1 MMEQE
6 TLRVGL
12 IGYGA
17 IGQEVARLIAEH
29 ASGDM
34 MVAGALVRDLTRPR
48 PPGPSLVTTPADL
61 LATQPHVVVEVAAH
75 HGLRAHSSA
84 ILRAGVDLL
93 LVSIGALADPIV
105 LQELF
110 NAAQAGR
117 AHIQVVSG
125 AIGALDAL
133 AAAAVDGSLTR
144 VLHTMRRSPHS
155 LLAPEDASRLTTVQE
170 VFRGSA
176 RQAVLQ
182 FPEYLNVAA
191 AVALAGNG
199 LDQTNVLVLADPTVA
214 HSRHEIL
221 AEGAFGT
228 FHFEIENTPMGIPA
242 RGARLVAMSIVHT
255 LRLRRTRFTIG

>member
-1 MMEQE
+1 MEQE

-17 IGQEVARLIAEH
+17 IGQEVARLVAEC

-34 MVAGALVRDLTRPR
+34 TVGGALVRDLTHPH
-48 PPGPSLVTTPADL
+48 PPGPPLVTTPTDL
-61 LATQPHVVVEVAAH
+61 LATQPHVVVEVAGH
-75 HGLRAHSSA
+75 EGLRAHSSA
-84 ILRAGVDLL
+84 ILRAGIDLL
-93 LVSIGALADPIV
+93 LVSIGALADPTV
-105 LQELF
+105 LQELLD
-110 NAAQAGR
+110 AAQAGR
-117 AHIQVVSG
+117 AQVKIVSG

-155 LLAPEDASRLTTVQE
+155 LLPPEEASRLTSVQE
-170 VFRGSA
+170 IFRGSA
-176 RQAVLQ
+176 RQAVLR

-199 LDQTNVLVLADPTVA
+199 FDQTEVLVLADSAVA

-221 AEGAFGT
+221 AEGVFGT
-228 FHFEIENTPMGIPA
+228 FRFEIENAPMSIPA

-255 LRLRRTRFTIG
+255 LRVRRTRFAIG

>member
-1 MMEQE
+1 MEQE

-29 ASGDM
+29 TTGDM
-34 MVAGALVRDLTRPR
+34 MVGGALIRDLTRPR
-48 PPGPSLVTTPADL
+48 FPGPHLVTTSADL
-61 LATQPHVVVEVAAH
+61 LATQPHVVVEVAGH
-75 HGLRAHSSA
+75 QGLQAHSSA

-93 LVSIGALADPIV
+93 LVSIGALAEPAV
-105 LQELF
+105 LQELLD
-110 NAAQAGR
+110 AAQAGR
-117 AHIQVVSG
+117 AHVKIVSG
-125 AIGALDAL
+125 AIGALDVL

-155 LLAPEDASRLTTVQE
+155 LLPSEEALHLTTVQE

-191 AVALAGNG
+191 AVALAGKG
-199 LDQTNVLVLADPTVA
+199 LDQTDVLVLADPTVA

-228 FHFEIENTPMGIPA
+228 LHFEIENAPMSIPA

-255 LRLRRTRFTIG
+255 LRVRRTRFAIG